1 MQQEI
6 NDIGTFS
13 TTFEEYGSFA
23 NKLPVGQRYSLIKS
37 HLLLSIKY
45 KFPTLSNAIASSV
58 VYGPSGDGVF
68 CRHYPLMIP
77 MHCRKDKGGFV
88 NMAFKNGHKLQEK
101 GKRQVNEVL
110 SQCNDCH

>member
-1 MQQEI
+1 MQQER
-6 NDIGTFS
+6 NDIGMFS
-13 TTFEEYGSFA
+13 TTSEEYGSFA
-23 NKLPVGQRYSLIKS
+23 NKLPVG
-37 HLLLSIKY
+37 LLLLIKY

-58 VYGPSGDGVF
+58 VYGPSVDGVF

>member
-1 MQQEI
+1 
-6 NDIGTFS
+6 
-13 TTFEEYGSFA
+13 
-23 NKLPVGQRYSLIKS
+23 
-37 HLLLSIKY
+37 
-45 KFPTLSNAIASSV
+45 
-58 VYGPSGDGVF
+58 
-68 CRHYPLMIP
+68 MIS